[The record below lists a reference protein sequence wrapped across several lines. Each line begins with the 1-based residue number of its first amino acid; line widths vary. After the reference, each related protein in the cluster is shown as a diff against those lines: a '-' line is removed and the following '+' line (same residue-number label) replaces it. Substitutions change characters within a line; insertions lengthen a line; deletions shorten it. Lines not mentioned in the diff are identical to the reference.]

1 MPQAETPSPGAPGDD
16 PGRQE
21 PQRLATG
28 RAALVIPVATHIELR
43 RETQQGGGHAGD
55 IEPVDAPVP
64 RDRPRH
70 VAIEAERADRV
81 WIPAKRLAQ
90 AVSSTPGVALLETEP
105 GQERQR
111 AEPCPRLGQPHG
123 VGQRRASEVTVEEPG
138 HVLDRAI
145 QAPGHASPVDPIHR
159 NRRPDARE
167 TAAPSG
173 QTEPHLPVRGEV
185 ETRVE
190 AASGPRRSIMV
201 DGVATIF
208 DSMSWESA
216 SPSPSEPRPSVAVPS
231 STSHA
236 YHAPATAATSG
247 RWVSSATCA
256 AVPPRTSMSSA
267 SRKTTYFP
275 AARARPAFRAAETPR
290 PSSCTTRTFP
300 SNPRR
305 TVAVPSVEPSS
316 TTMTSTPR

>member
-123 VGQRRASEVTVEEPG
+123 VGQRRATSLIEPSRLLVMLRPWIRYIATG
-138 HVLDRAI
+138 ARTRAKR
-145 QAPGHASPVDPIHR
+145 QPRLA
-159 NRRPDARE
+159 
-167 TAAPSG
+167 
-173 QTEPHLPVRGEV
+173 
-185 ETRVE
+185 
-190 AASGPRRSIMV
+190 RRSHI
-201 DGVATIF
+201 
-208 DSMSWESA
+208 SQSA
-216 SPSPSEPRPSVAVPS
+216 AKSKLVSKPR
-231 STSHA
+231 
-236 YHAPATAATSG
+236 
-247 RWVSSATCA
+247 
-256 AVPPRTSMSSA
+256 
-267 SRKTTYFP
+267 
-275 AARARPAFRAAETPR
+275 AARAAASWSTVW
-290 PSSCTTRTFP
+290 
-300 SNPRR
+300 RR
-305 TVAVPSVEPSS
+305 YS
-316 TTMTSTPR
+316 TA